1 MSTKSN
7 DNNYLLIQRQLEQ
20 IVTMNT
26 NLNDKVSSLEKKC
39 LRKDAEELNECSGD
53 EHETSKPSLSSINF
67 QITLIKYEDFQDYV
81 AQVSAANWIIN
92 RDTLFPQNDN
102 IRYVFLNIISYK
114 IKFNFLTYL
123 GEFYNQM

>member
-26 NLNDKVSSLEKKC
+26 NLTEKVSSLEKKC
-39 LRKDAEELNECSGD
+39 LRKDAEELNESSGD
-53 EHETSKPSLSSINF
+53 EYETTKPSLSSINF

-81 AQVSAANWIIN
+81 AQVSASNWIIN

-114 IKFNFLTYL
+114 IKFNFLTDL

>member
-26 NLNDKVSSLEKKC
+26 NLTEKVSSLEKKC
-39 LRKDAEELNECSGD
+39 LRKDSEELNESSGD
-53 EHETSKPSLSSINF
+53 EHETTKPSLSSINF

-81 AQVSAANWIIN
+81 AQVSASNWIIN

-102 IRYVFLNIISYK
+102 IR
-114 IKFNFLTYL
+114 
-123 GEFYNQM
+123 